1 MSEHLHEDGWTLF
14 DVREIEVS
22 NHING
27 EYVREIVKHER
38 YVKEIN
44 GEWFY
49 KDITTVTP
57 LKRRKYIDIDGG
69 RGPLYEWVE
78 DEEKL

>member
-1 MSEHLHEDGWTLF
+1 MAENLHEDGWTLF

-27 EYVREIVKHER
+27 GDVREIVKHEY

-57 LKRRKYIDIDGG
+57 LKLREYIDIDGG

-78 DEEKL
+78 DDEKL

>member
-22 NHING
+22 NCING
-27 EYVREIVKHER
+27 EDVREIVKHEY

-49 KDITTVTP
+49 KDIEKVTP
-57 LKRRKYIDIDGG
+57 LKRRKYIDIDGNM
-69 RGPLYEWVE
+69 GPFYEWVE
-78 DEEKL
+78 EE